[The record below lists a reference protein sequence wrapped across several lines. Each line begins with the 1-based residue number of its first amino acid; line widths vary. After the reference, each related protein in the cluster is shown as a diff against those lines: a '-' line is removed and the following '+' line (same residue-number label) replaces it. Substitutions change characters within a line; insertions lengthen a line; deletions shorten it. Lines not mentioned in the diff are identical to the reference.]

1 MDNLKIYLNTYNLI
15 KVKGKLRDL
24 KDGELIQ
31 ARLMK
36 SNLMISITDNPELFN
51 PKFMYFKS
59 LDSLS
64 FRRFVTNYLYY
75 KEKPGIVLTNI
86 NGTYYNDSE
95 LDEAHLKNEIE
106 DLGKLGST
114 NKCNKNVEVASI
126 SDLLYASNDYNP
138 EYDHVASEEFL
149 LASNNLDSTI
159 HKSKVALG
167 TEIMQELYNNIF
179 EVEKLMCMNQFKLGY
194 SLGLEYLA
202 DLSGIPGNTIAER
215 VKAEL
220 DESE

>member
-1 MDNLKIYLNTYNLI
+1 MDNLKIYLNTNNLL

-95 LDEAHLKNEIE
+95 RDEAHLKNVPHFFSSHLFFR
-106 DLGKLGST
+106 DNHWLCCYAT
-114 NKCNKNVEVASI
+114 I
-126 SDLLYASNDYNP
+126 SNM
-138 EYDHVASEEFL
+138 V
-149 LASNNLDSTI
+149 T
-159 HKSKVALG
+159 
-167 TEIMQELYNNIF
+167 
-179 EVEKLMCMNQFKLGY
+179 
-194 SLGLEYLA
+194 
-202 DLSGIPGNTIAER
+202 R
-215 VKAEL
+215 
-220 DESE
+220 